1 MGDQGTDKRPRA
13 LTARSF
19 VGGML
24 LLFAVAGAFLL
35 GYSIAGDES
44 GSQSDGSTG
53 GGVETSGGG
62 QPGSEGFAVLSVHR
76 CKTQLAIEQ
85 SSVQVPPRLGMPLPA
100 DSSERLEVYAT
111 STGSLLVGPKGWE
124 CRATMGVDGTESI
137 GLAPPGVERPAW
149 SAGKGEAAVTA
160 ALIPACWGCIAATIC
175 AFFPQEEVVRS
186 YEEVEECDPAP
197 KGEQVSHVA
206 RSTALFTD
214 PPGVKGTGVGSGGS
228 LPSLGAVTY
237 ATESGAMQVS
247 CTLPSALVEACPEL
261 VGATLA
267 LQG

>member
-1 MGDQGTDKRPRA
+1 M
-13 LTARSF
+13 
-19 VGGML
+19 
-24 LLFAVAGAFLL
+24 
-35 GYSIAGDES
+35 
-44 GSQSDGSTG
+44 
-53 GGVETSGGG
+53 
-62 QPGSEGFAVLSVHR
+62 HR
-76 CKTQLAIEQ
+76 CRTQLAVGQ
-85 SSVQVPPRLGMPLPA
+85 SSVQVSPQLSMPLPA

-111 STGSLLVGPKGWE
+111 SVGSLLVGPKGWE

-137 GLAPPGVERPAW
+137 GLAPPGFERPAW
-149 SAGKGEAAVTA
+149 SAGKGDAAVSA
-160 ALIPACWGCIAATIC
+160 ALIPACWACIAATIC

-237 ATESGAMQVS
+237 GTDSGAMQVS
-247 CTLPSALVEACPEL
+247 CTLPSELVEACPEL